1 MNFNSCYPPA
11 TDPNFVPRG
20 PFAGKKVSL
29 RPTQRTKKY
38 FHSERFFERP
48 LKFRGQISGFPYQS
62 LHLEFLMIMSFI
74 TLAHKLS
81 LNSKVSEYS
90 RVMCVKEHTFFDR
103 INSLRK
109 RNNGP
114 KKLGFVADDQVEI
127 FSMSC
132 PDPYPP
138 FQKGFSRVESE
149 DFGSNVND
157 MCKGPWN

>member
-1 MNFNSCYPPA
+1 
-11 TDPNFVPRG
+11 
-20 PFAGKKVSL
+20 
-29 RPTQRTKKY
+29 
-38 FHSERFFERP
+38 
-48 LKFRGQISGFPYQS
+48 
-62 LHLEFLMIMSFI
+62 
-74 TLAHKLS
+74 
-81 LNSKVSEYS
+81 
-90 RVMCVKEHTFFDR
+90 MCVKEHTFFDL

-157 MCKGPWN
+157 MRKGPWN